1 MVNRPVGKMY
11 VLKRGG
17 RKEEVHVDKIT
28 SRIQKLCYELN
39 MDFVDPVSITLKVV
53 NGLYPG
59 VTTTELDTLA
69 AETAIMKSGVHPD
82 YAILAARIA
91 ISNLH
96 KETKKQ
102 FSEVMDM
109 LYNAVDDETEE
120 KSPLISE
127 EHHAI
132 IMKNADRLNSC
143 IIYDRDF
150 SFNYFSFKILE
161 HSFLNKI
168 NGKVVERPQHMLM
181 RVAVGIHGEDIDSAI
196 STYNLLSERYY
207 FHTEATLLAAAT
219 PKPQLCSSF
228 LTMMPDD
235 SIEGIFKCLAQCGAL
250 SKYGSG
256 IGLNIHNIRAR
267 GTYIAGTNGESNG
280 VVPMLRVFDA
290 QAEFVRNLY
299 TDTQSS
305 IAVYVEPWH
314 ADIFEY
320 LNLAKSTGK
329 DELRARNLSY
339 ALWVP
344 DLFMKRVVDNG
355 VWSLMCPHKSPGL
368 SDCYGEDFEKLYER
382 YEAEGNFN
390 RQVPAQDLWKAIVV
404 SQVETGGPCML
415 YKDACNEKNN
425 QKHLGTIKCAGFC
438 TDVIAYTSPEQIV
451 ACPQAAVLL
460 SMFVSSDRKTFDF
473 MKLREVTKT
482 VTKNLDK
489 VLDASYYA
497 LPEEKM
503 CSTELRAIG
512 VGVQGL
518 ADTFILLRMPFD
530 SEEASQLNKQIF
542 ETVYYSAM
550 EASCELAEKNGTY
563 SKYEGSPA
571 SEGVLHYHMWDSKP
585 SDLWNWAELDEKI
598 KKFGLRNSLL
608 ISVMPTPLLSQI
620 LGTSDSVEPYNSN
633 VFTRTVSSER
643 FQVVNELLLRDLTD
657 QGIWDEVIK
666 KKIIDAY
673 GSVQNLPEIPDDL
686 KAIYKTS
693 WEMSQ
698 KVILNQAADRAPF
711 VDQGQCLN
719 IHIQK
724 PTYGSVT
731 SMHFYGWK
739 KGLKSGMCSIRT
751 RAVPKVVQETV
762 QRSKVEEVEP
772 VSEELEEMKKKQ
784 EEEEER
790 NLAGLVCSL
799 KNPENCEMCGA

>member
-102 FSEVMDM
+102 FSGSKLKQFHLGISRFTFTLGICFKKLFSFGLGKSIHQYGVLLWDPST
-109 LYNAVDDETEE
+109 NQFFFS
-120 KSPLISE
+120 SPL
-127 EHHAI
+127 
-132 IMKNADRLNSC
+132 
-143 IIYDRDF
+143 
-150 SFNYFSFKILE
+150 
-161 HSFLNKI
+161 
-168 NGKVVERPQHMLM
+168 
-181 RVAVGIHGEDIDSAI
+181 
-196 STYNLLSERYY
+196 
-207 FHTEATLLAAAT
+207 
-219 PKPQLCSSF
+219 
-228 LTMMPDD
+228 
-235 SIEGIFKCLAQCGAL
+235 QC
-250 SKYGSG
+250 
-256 IGLNIHNIRAR
+256 
-267 GTYIAGTNGESNG
+267 
-280 VVPMLRVFDA
+280 F
-290 QAEFVRNLY
+290 F
-299 TDTQSS
+299 
-305 IAVYVEPWH
+305 
-314 ADIFEY
+314 
-320 LNLAKSTGK
+320 
-329 DELRARNLSY
+329 
-339 ALWVP
+339 
-344 DLFMKRVVDNG
+344 
-355 VWSLMCPHKSPGL
+355 
-368 SDCYGEDFEKLYER
+368 R

-585 SDLWNWAELDEKI
+585 SDLWNWSELDEKI

-657 QGIWDEVIK
+657 RGIWDEVIK

-719 IHIQK
+719 VHIQK